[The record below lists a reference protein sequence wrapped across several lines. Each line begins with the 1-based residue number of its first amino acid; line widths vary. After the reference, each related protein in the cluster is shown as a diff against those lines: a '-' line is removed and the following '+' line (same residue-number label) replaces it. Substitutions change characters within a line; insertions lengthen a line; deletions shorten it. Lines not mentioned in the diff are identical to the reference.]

1 MSVASEIASIGA
13 ELPEGVRLVAV
24 SKFHTPDLIMEAYG
38 AGQRCFAESRPQEL
52 VKKVAELPK
61 DIEWH
66 FIGHLQSNKIKLVV
80 PNVALIHSVG
90 SEKLL
95 REIDS
100 YGARSGIVSN
110 LLLEMHIARE
120 DSKQGFTEDELDA
133 LLRALSEAP
142 LQNVRICGLM
152 GMATLTDDRE
162 LIRSEFRS
170 LRTMFERVKKEHP
183 ELREFRELSIGM
195 TDDYRIAIEEG
206 STCVRIGTKIFGPR
220 QY

>member
-1 MSVASEIASIGA
+1 MSVASEIASLGA
-13 ELPEGVRLVAV
+13 ELPGDVRLVAV
-24 SKFHTPDLIMEAYG
+24 SKFHTPDLIMEAYE

-52 VKKVAELPK
+52 AKKVAELPK

-80 PNVALIHSVG
+80 PHVALIHSVG
-90 SEKLL
+90 SVKLL

-110 LLLEMHIARE
+110 VLLEMHIAE
-120 DSKQGFTEDELDA
+120 EESKQGFTESGLDD
-133 LLRALSEAP
+133 LLRMLREEP
-142 LQNVRICGLM
+142 LRNVRVCGLM
-152 GMATLTDDRE
+152 GMATLTDDKE
-162 LIRSEFRS
+162 QIRSEFRTI
-170 LRTMFERVKKEHP
+170 RKIFERVKEEHP
-183 ELREFRELSIGM
+183 ELQEFRELSIGM

-206 STCVRIGTKIFGPR
+206 STCVRIGTRIFGPR